1 MDCYQAKFASFP
13 TGGWKHLHD
22 VESGATVGLRLSM
35 PAAVDYFLVRRA
47 SDGLPRGDFCNLG
60 EQSYALYKRGHARD
74 GQVAEADGHLLFTFF
89 CSCYDEVAEV
99 FSKNYFGKR
108 P

>member
-1 MDCYQAKFASFP
+1 MSERGESMPVSESDGARSVDCYQAKFASFP

-47 SDGLPRGDFCNLG
+47 SDGLLRGDRLIHVVNG
-60 EQSYALYKRGHARD
+60 
-74 GQVAEADGHLLFTFF
+74 
-89 CSCYDEVAEV
+89 
-99 FSKNYFGKR
+99 
-108 P
+108 